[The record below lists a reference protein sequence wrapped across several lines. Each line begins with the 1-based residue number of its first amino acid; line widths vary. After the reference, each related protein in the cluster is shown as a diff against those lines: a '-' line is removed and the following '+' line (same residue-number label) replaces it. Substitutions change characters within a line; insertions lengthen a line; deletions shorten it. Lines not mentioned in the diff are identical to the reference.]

1 MRDGESSTR
10 SCACPIPIPALCPP
24 GAPAPPGRAA
34 DPAAAR
40 AAGATGTP
48 AGSEGDPLARLHYDE
63 STYTSTHKS
72 RHGDIGGK
80 EAPTPAAAD
89 KYHMSSMRQ
98 PITASAKVMR
108 RLKSNNTMV
117 VRDKGQA
124 PAGAGGGLS
133 EDDKLE
139 LKALFY
145 QYCTFGTGQK
155 KDDTMDRDQ
164 FAKLCKECHVV
175 DERLDST
182 GVDIAF
188 TKFKGGKKRKRIPFA
203 QFKKALRHLAAE
215 KGSTFDSLVQGM
227 LLNDGPQILVAV

>member
-1 MRDGESSTR
+1 MPR
-10 SCACPIPIPALCPP
+10 PPP
-24 GAPAPPGRAA
+24 GWTA
-34 DPAAAR
+34 DRAAAR

-89 KYHMSSMRQ
+89 KYHKDSMRQ

-117 VRDKGQA
+117 VHDKGQA
-124 PAGAGGGLS
+124 SPGAGGGLS

-175 DERLDST
+175 DERLDAT

-203 QFKKALRHLAAE
+203 QFKKALMHLAAE